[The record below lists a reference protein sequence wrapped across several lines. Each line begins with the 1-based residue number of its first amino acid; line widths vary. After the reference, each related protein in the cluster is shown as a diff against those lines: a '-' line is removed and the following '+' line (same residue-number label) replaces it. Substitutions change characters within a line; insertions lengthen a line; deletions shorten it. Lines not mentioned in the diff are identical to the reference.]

1 MKNGKK
7 YTIKFSKQALKDKI
21 KLKSSGLDKNCKNI
35 LTLMMENPFCYPP
48 SYEKLVGELSGLYS
62 RRINRQHRIVY
73 EVDEEHNEIH
83 ILRMWTRYE

>member
-48 SYEKLVGELSGLYS
+48 SYEKLVGELNGLYS
-62 RRINRQHRIVY
+62 KRINRNHHIVY
-73 EVDEEHNEIH
+73 EIDEKHNEIH